1 LICRVGR
8 PKLGVSAGN
17 LDRHGLGD
25 RVAGVLPRAFRAP
38 ALSRNEV
45 ARMSRFAGSRSR
57 PASHISALH
66 TCRARHEDRGGAS
79 EHCDVGA
86 VTLVLAALDP
96 VVALGVG
103 MLLRNEPRPC
113 LLDCGSG
120 DAALE
125 AALMRCEPHAAV
137 LGERTEPAT
146 VERLRSIRPQTG
158 VLVLAHAPAHDDGMR
173 LLAAGANCVPRGAQ
187 DLELVDAIYRT
198 VDGER
203 FFVAADG
210 GRVERRYPPGAEPLT
225 NREYEILV
233 YLARGA
239 SYSTIAVELRISV
252 RTAEKH
258 ASSIFQ
264 KLRVRGKRELIGMPL
279 PPEHTGSTHAASCGH

>member
-1 LICRVGR
+1 MSCRAGR
-8 PKLGVSAGN
+8 LKLRLSASI
-17 LDRHGLGD
+17 LDRHGLED
-25 RVAGVLPRAFRAP
+25 RVAGVLPRAFGAR
-38 ALSRNEV
+38 ALSRSEA
-45 ARMSRFAGSRSR
+45 ARMS
-57 PASHISALH
+57 
-66 TCRARHEDRGGAS
+66 
-79 EHCDVGA
+79 DVGA

-96 VVALGVG
+96 VVALGVA
-103 MLLRNEPRPC
+103 MLLGNEPRPC
-113 LLDCGSG
+113 LLDCGSA
-120 DAALE
+120 DAAPE
-125 AALMRCEPHAAV
+125 AVLLRCEPHAAL

-158 VLVLAHAPAHDDGMR
+158 VLVLAHAPTHDHGMR

-210 GRVERRYPPGAEPLT
+210 GRVERRFPPGAKPLT
-225 NREYEILV
+225 NRECEMLA

-264 KLRVRGKRELIGMPL
+264 KLRVRGKRELIGVPL
-279 PPEHTGSTHAASCGH
+279 APEHTGSTRAAPGGH